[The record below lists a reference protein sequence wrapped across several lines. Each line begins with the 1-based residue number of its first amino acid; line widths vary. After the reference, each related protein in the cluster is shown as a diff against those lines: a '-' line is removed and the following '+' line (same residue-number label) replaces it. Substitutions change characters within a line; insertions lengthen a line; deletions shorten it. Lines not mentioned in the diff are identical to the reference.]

1 MPPSPRICSR
11 PLPKD
16 ETVNTLRYIP
26 VLIAALIALGTY
38 WLAEQARRVELQHAP
53 SPLNPDFV
61 VEGVRM
67 SRMDVN
73 GVVQTIVSATR
84 MTHVPQSDRAQLEQP
99 RVLQSTPG
107 KPPVNITADHG
118 ESINN
123 AQIVNLDG
131 HVVIERTAAGQ
142 APELVVHTDRLQVYP
157 DDDLAKTDRDVTID
171 YGQSKIAG
179 TGMQLS
185 NADRKLII
193 EHKARGVIAAPKTP

>member
-1 MPPSPRICSR
+1 M
-11 PLPKD
+11 
-16 ETVNTLRYIP
+16 NALRYVP
-26 VLIAALIALGTY
+26 LLIAALIALGTY
-38 WLAEQARRVELQHAP
+38 WLAEQAQRIELQHAP

-67 SRMDVN
+67 SRMDAN
-73 GVVQTIVSATR
+73 GAVQTIVSATR

-131 HVVIERTAAGQ
+131 HVVIERAAAGQ
-142 APELVVHTDRLQVYP
+142 APPLIVHTDRLQVYP
-157 DDDLAKTDRDVTID
+157 DDDVAKTDRDVTVA
-171 YGQSKIAG
+171 YGQSTIAG

-193 EHKARGVIAAPKTP
+193 EHKAHGVIAAPKTP